1 MIGFLENTIIHDGVK
16 LDNLIHI
23 AHNVV
28 IGENSAIAGWGACAI
43 AGLTKIGNNFRMGGL
58 SGVLGHLSICDDV
71 TVGVHTLITKDI
83 NQSGEYIGIMPA
95 QEKRNG

>member
-1 MIGFLENTIIHDGVK
+1 M
-16 LDNLIHI
+16 DNLIHI

-28 IGENSAIAGWGACAI
+28 IGENSAIAASCAI
-43 AGLTKIGNNFRMGGL
+43 AGSTKIGNNFRMGGL

-71 TVGVHTLITKDI
+71 TVGAHTLITKDI

-95 QEKRNG
+95 QEKKKWAKSSIFIKKREE